1 MRCIILK
8 YSAIIPVY
16 INFGINFNSSCN
28 KSIIFM
34 INFPSSDSTVFL
46 SLSPM
51 QLSEYSVPLDEN
63 FTVTCTAMSHDPNV
77 FVLWRQT
84 DGKQNK

>member
-1 MRCIILK
+1 
-8 YSAIIPVY
+8 
-16 INFGINFNSSCN
+16 
-28 KSIIFM
+28 M

-51 QLSEYSVPLDEN
+51 QLSEDRDLIEYSVPRDEN

-77 FVLWRQT
+77 FVLWRRT
-84 DGKQNK
+84 DGKLKTSLLFYKTINII